1 MTNYDRL
8 QSHRPNL
15 RRKLLPEGVGY
26 NAPEG
31 HPEQVGSRRISR

>member
-26 NAPEG
+26 NAPEEC
-31 HPEQVGSRRISR
+31 PERVSGRRISR